1 MILFSTYFRHLLHY
15 YTSHYILFMYN
26 FDLIATLILCEG
38 ILQIVVY
45 EVIYLFYLFIFSIL

>member
-45 EVIYLFYLFIFSIL
+45 EVFYFFIFLFFSIL